1 MEDLNRKR
9 KRQREW
15 VAKRRKNWFA
25 ANGPCRGCGSSENLE
40 MHHIDRTEK
49 EEHRIFSWSK
59 ARREVELV
67 KCVVLFCAQ
76 CKCLNDSPN
85 SMSRAAWGIQV
96 ALYDRCGI
104 CAKLADHSCCAPE
117 KDHVDC
123 SDVNPFWRWN
133 AVSACGGNP
142 SYRSASY

>member
-67 KCVVLFCAQ
+67 KCVVLC
-76 CKCLNDSPN
+76 
-85 SMSRAAWGIQV
+85 
-96 ALYDRCGI
+96 
-104 CAKLADHSCCAPE
+104 HSCHRKETNKQVGTRRP
-117 KDHVDC
+117 
-123 SDVNPFWRWN
+123 VNHIHGTQTEYRRGCRCEPCRTAKYEAIKHERMKKQATVADSGSN
-133 AVSACGGNP
+133 PDISTEGIISVS
-142 SYRSASY
+142 